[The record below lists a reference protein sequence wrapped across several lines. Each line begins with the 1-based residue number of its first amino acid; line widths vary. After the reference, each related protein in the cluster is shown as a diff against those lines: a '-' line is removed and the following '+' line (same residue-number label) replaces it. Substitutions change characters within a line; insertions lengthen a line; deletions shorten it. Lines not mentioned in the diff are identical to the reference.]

1 MPQADPV
8 PYAGTILSEQIT
20 RDYRIVRR
28 LGRGGMGDVYL
39 AEQLRVG
46 NRPIALKVLNRA
58 CADNPQVIK
67 RFEAEAATAGLIQHR
82 NVVTIYESRITEDG
96 QIYVAM
102 EYLHGKTLRE
112 VMLERRLALSEMVE
126 ITRQVCAGLAAAHKL
141 GIVHRDIKPDNL
153 MLVREDDHLVV
164 KILDFGI
171 ARLSETQAFSMHTNP
186 GAVLG
191 TPAYMSPEQAAGA
204 IGEQIDA
211 RSDIYSLA
219 MVVYEMLSGRVAFAS
234 ESWPVVLHQH
244 LYEPPPPPSTLSGG
258 LVVPPQIEQ
267 VVMRALAK
275 DRKQRPTNALEFSQE
290 LTAAYAQVN
299 TLSASAT
306 EPLRQAVQTPV
317 SNPQVT
323 APVAATPA
331 ERPHTLGGSAQ
342 VTTSPAPDK
351 KSNVGL
357 LAGVALAVCLLA
369 GAAFWFLRAPSNSAD
384 PAGATGDS
392 AAQTAVSGARSEVAE
407 FQIKRRDPVEGLTTL
422 TASLTAQPAER
433 LLFTC
438 KPAQD
443 AAVYLFEE
451 KASGAWSWL
460 DATTDGRAPVS
471 AAGQW
476 LEVPRTQWYVVDDS
490 VPQEKFWLVLVPHTV
505 EWSLPALVAPAPLT
519 ISQQP
524 GAEGTVPLSPESS
537 AKLLTW
543 LRQNGAPLSAESRAN
558 GDAVTWQFWQAG
570 ETPRVAY
577 HQITL
582 KHAAKE

>member
-342 VTTSPAPDK
+342 VTTSPAPAK
-351 KSNVGL
+351 KSNIGL

-384 PAGATGDS
+384 PAAATGDS
-392 AAQTAVSGARSEVAE
+392 AAQTATSSVRSEVAE

-422 TASLTAQPAER
+422 SASLTAQPAER

-460 DATTDGRAPVS
+460 DATADGRAPVS

>member
-331 ERPHTLGGSAQ
+331 ERPHTLDGSAQ
-342 VTTSPAPDK
+342 VTTSPAPAK

-392 AAQTAVSGARSEVAE
+392 AAQTAVSSARSEVAE

-460 DATTDGRAPVS
+460 DATADGRAPVS